1 MTRNA
6 LSNRQIARAA
16 AVVVVGFLASGV
28 LGLLRTVFFSVTFGG
43 GVELDAFYAAQRVP
57 ELLYVLVAGGA
68 LSSSFIPVFS
78 RYWAKDDAD
87 GAWQLASAVITLAS
101 LIAGILAVILILIAP
116 WFVPNVL
123 VPGASPEEALI
134 TTQMSQI
141 MLVTVVIFT
150 ASGLLM
156 GILNARQSFL
166 LPSIALSMNNL
177 GQIFGAL
184 VLVNLMPQF
193 GLPRIYGL
201 AIGAVMGAFL
211 HLIVQIPGLKPVG
224 ARLRFLPDW
233 RVKGA
238 RDVLL
243 LMLPR
248 VLGLAVV
255 QLNFLVNV
263 ILTSE
268 MLPGSR
274 TALTTAWTL
283 MFFVLGVIAQSIGTA
298 VFPSLSALASSGDM
312 EGFKDRLSSAMRGVL
327 FLGFPATIGL
337 ITLGGMV
344 IKLMFE
350 HGDWTAENT
359 QATAW
364 ALAFFAVGVA
374 GHGLLEMLARSFFAL
389 SDTWTPV
396 LVGIASMGANIA
408 LSLLLIRAIGDPQSL
423 AVGPFAGLA
432 LANSLTTLA
441 EAALLWVLL
450 HRRIGNIRDGHI
462 LRGGGAALLAALA
475 MGAVILLIGNL
486 LQSLPS
492 WLALG
497 ITLTAGGLTFFGLA
511 ALLGL
516 EEARVVPM
524 RLLRRARG

>member
-1 MTRNA
+1 MTRNV

-28 LGLLRTVFFSVTFGG
+28 LGLVRTALFSITFGAG
-43 GVELDAFYAAQRVP
+43 AELDAFYAAQRIP

-78 RYWAKDDAD
+78 RYWVKEDAD
-87 GAWQLASAVITLAS
+87 GAWRLASAVITLAS
-101 LIAGILAVILILIAP
+101 LIAGILAIILIIIAP

-123 VPGASPEEALI
+123 VPGASPEQALL

-141 MLVTVVIFT
+141 MLVTVAIFT
-150 ASGLLM
+150 VSGLLM
-156 GILNARQSFL
+156 GILNARQSFF

-193 GLPRIYGL
+193 GLPRVYGL
-201 AIGAVMGAFL
+201 AIGAVLGASL

-233 RVKGA
+233 RVEGT
-238 RDVLL
+238 RDVLF

-263 ILTSE
+263 ILTSA
-268 MLPGSR
+268 MLPGSQ

-283 MFFVLGVIAQSIGTA
+283 MFFVLGVIAQGIGTA
-298 VFPSLSALASSGDM
+298 VFPSLSALASANNMD
-312 EGFKDRLSSAMRGVL
+312 GFKDRLSNAMRGVL
-327 FLGFPATIGL
+327 FLAFPAMIIL
-337 ITLGGMV
+337 ITLGGV
-344 IKLMFE
+344 GIRLIFE
-350 HGDWTAENT
+350 YGDWTAENT

-374 GHGLLEMLARSFFAL
+374 GHGLLEMLARSFYAL

-396 LVGIASMGANIA
+396 LVGIGSMAANIA
-408 LSLLLIRAIGDPQSL
+408 LSLLLIRVIGDPENLSF
-423 AVGPFAGLA
+423 GPFAGLA

-441 EAALLWVLL
+441 EAALLWLL
-450 HRRIGNIRDGHI
+450 LRRRIGSIRDSYV
-462 LRGGGAALLAALA
+462 LRGGAVSLLAALA
-475 MGAVILLIGNL
+475 MGTVILLLTSL
-486 LQSLPS
+486 LESLPS
-492 WLALG
+492 LIAFA
-497 ITLTAGGLTFFGLA
+497 ITLAAAGFTFFGLA
-511 ALLGL
+511 ALFGL

-524 RLLRRARG
+524 RLLQRVRR